1 MASVLP
7 VCENGVQLQEDD
19 MLGTLM
25 IVLFAL
31 ALLHALRTGF
41 QQIHWGVDPGRALTL
56 VIAILLLMAFVIG
69 FVDASP

>member
-1 MASVLP
+1 
-7 VCENGVQLQEDD
+7 

-41 QQIHWGVDPGRALTL
+41 QQIDWGVDPGRALTL

>member
-1 MASVLP
+1 
-7 VCENGVQLQEDD
+7 